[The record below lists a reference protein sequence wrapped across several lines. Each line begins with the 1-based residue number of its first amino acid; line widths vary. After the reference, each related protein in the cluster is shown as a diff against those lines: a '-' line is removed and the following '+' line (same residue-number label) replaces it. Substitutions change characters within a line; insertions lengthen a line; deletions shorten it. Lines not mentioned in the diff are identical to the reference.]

1 MYGILANIS
10 AVSVAPNEASY
21 GHCRTYETLIIP
33 TLQTQDDATWATLE
47 HLHTQ
52 KTMSAPLTSA
62 ILRYVDTGVYP
73 ESEEVITTDLQPNA
87 LANILKELR
96 KEQDDVKQEI
106 RSLSSKTAPD
116 IDTWISRAKEIQVDI
131 QRSRETARQI
141 VAEAEAGKE
150 LKAKV
155 QDSGNKV
162 ALLEKEVSFNEA
174 LTGTL
179 EHIRFAS
186 GILNQAQDEAVKGRI
201 QTALAKLEDAES
213 SIGGLQGME
222 GSKSVS
228 ILTKRAET
236 LRENLR
242 DSAHS
247 GWNSLVNVSY
257 EGKSIT
263 VHSQKDDAPEVTL
276 DSLVAAAPALE
287 VFGRLVQKISR
298 DVDRTLLKP
307 LMSRDSSGNPGK
319 ISVDGDIIIC
329 GRLDHTDHAASI
341 FPDLK
346 TIIRFLVDKLPK
358 DVCIPLS
365 RSLMPSLTSRLDSYW
380 LEPSIPLNMSQM
392 SFFQTT
398 LNDVQDFVQFLDDC
412 KWENTVE
419 LHEWV
424 NNAPR
429 SWLTK
434 RRENLLGDVRNLVF
448 SGLKDTKTVERV
460 ETQMVNRSDAE
471 NAGENDDDWDTAWD
485 EPEEDTKNATAL
497 TSETQKPAEDDDDD
511 GSAWDTDDL
520 GDGKKAD
527 EDGGEDAWG
536 WGDEEGSQKT
546 SSPVLAKKELAK
558 PNVVDTAAKPTQ
570 QEMTL
575 RETYTVTA
583 IPDGILKIIQQVIS
597 DAEALAGPEFAS
609 SPVTPAAAG
618 LYSLPTL
625 ALATYRATAATAYN
639 KLETGNMLIY
649 NDASRLS
656 DQLRAWQAMEPP
668 ASRLRLD
675 NDAKALD
682 NTAKRAYSAE
692 MESQRTI
699 LRDLLD
705 GAQGFTNCTTE
716 PFKSECEDA
725 IDQTIHRLH
734 EVHRQLQP
742 VLAQSALRQSLGSLL
757 STATTKII
765 TDIEDL
771 SDIGDSDSRQLKSL
785 LDRITDMKSLFAQ
798 QDPNTG
804 ETSDM
809 TFIYCPNWLKF
820 QYLAEI
826 LESSLADIKYLWKE
840 GELSLEFDAEEVVDL
855 IEALFA
861 DSDLRRKAVAD
872 IRRKGVRQW

>member
-1 MYGILANIS
+1 
-10 AVSVAPNEASY
+10 
-21 GHCRTYETLIIP
+21 
-33 TLQTQDDATWATLE
+33 
-47 HLHTQ
+47 
-52 KTMSAPLTSA
+52 MSTSLTPA
-62 ILRYVDTGVYP
+62 ILRYVDTGAYP
-73 ESEEVITTDLQPNA
+73 NSEEIITTDLQPNA
-87 LANILKELR
+87 LANILSELR
-96 KEQDDVKQEI
+96 KEQHDVKQEI
-106 RSLSSKTAPD
+106 RTLSSKTAPD
-116 IDTWISRAKEIQVDI
+116 IDTWISRAKELQVDI

-141 VAEAEAGKE
+141 VAEAEAGRA

-162 ALLEKEVSFNEA
+162 ALLEREVSFNEA

-179 EHIRFAS
+179 EHIRYAS
-186 GILNQAQDEAVKGRI
+186 GILNQAQNEAVKGRI
-201 QTALAKLEDAES
+201 QTALEKLEDAEA
-213 SIGGLQGME
+213 SIGGLQGVE
-222 GSKSVS
+222 GSKSVG
-228 ILTKRAET
+228 ILMKRAET
-236 LRENLR
+236 LRGSLR
-242 DSAHS
+242 ESTLA
-247 GWNSLVNVSY
+247 GWNGLVSASY
-257 EGKSIT
+257 EGKSI
-263 VHSQKDDAPEVTL
+263 SLYDNKDDAPTL
-276 DSLVAAAPALE
+276 ESLVAAAPALE
-287 VFGRLVQKISR
+287 VFDRLVQKVSR

-319 ISVDGDIIIC
+319 ITVEGDSITC
-329 GRLDHTDHAASI
+329 ERLDYNDQAATI

-346 TIIRFLVDKLPK
+346 TIINFLNSKLPN
-358 DVCIPLS
+358 DVCVPLS
-365 RSLMPSLTSRLDSYW
+365 RQLMPSLTSRLDAYW
-380 LEPSIPLNMSQM
+380 LEPSIPLDMSQM
-392 SFFQTT
+392 SSFQTT

-424 NNAPR
+424 SNAPR

-434 RRENLLGDVRNLVF
+434 RRETLLGDVRNLVF

-460 ETQMVNRSDAE
+460 ETQMVNHNDAE
-471 NAGENDDDWDTAWD
+471 NAGDNEDDWDTAWD
-485 EPEEDTKNATAL
+485 EPEEDTGKSTAQTSSAT
-497 TSETQKPAEDDDDD
+497 KPAEDDDDD
-511 GSAWDTDDL
+511 ASAWDTDDL

-536 WGDEEGSQKT
+536 WGDEEGSQKA

-558 PNVVDTAAKPTQ
+558 PSGGDAASKPTQ

-618 LYSLPTL
+618 LYSLPAL
-625 ALATYRATAATAYN
+625 ALAIYRATAATAYN

-656 DQLRAWQAMEPP
+656 DQLRAWQATKPP

-699 LRDLLD
+699 LLDLLD

-716 PFKSECEDA
+716 PFKSECTDA

-734 EVHRQLQP
+734 EVHRQLHP
-742 VLAQSALRQSLGSLL
+742 VLAQSALRQALGSLL
-757 STATTKII
+757 STATAKII

-771 SDIGDSDSRQLKSL
+771 SDIGDTDSRQLKAL
-785 LDRITDMKSLFAQ
+785 LDRVTELKTLFAQ
-798 QDPNTG
+798 QDPTTG
-804 ETSDM
+804 EVSDM
-809 TFIYCPNWLKF
+809 TFVYCPNWLKF

-855 IEALFA
+855 VEALFA
-861 DSDLRRKAVAD
+861 DSDLRRRAVGD
-872 IRRKGVRQW
+872 IRRGR

>member
-1 MYGILANIS
+1 
-10 AVSVAPNEASY
+10 
-21 GHCRTYETLIIP
+21 
-33 TLQTQDDATWATLE
+33 
-47 HLHTQ
+47 
-52 KTMSAPLTSA
+52 MSTSLTPA
-62 ILRYVDTGVYP
+62 ILRYVDTGAYP
-73 ESEEVITTDLQPNA
+73 NSEEIITTDLQPNA
-87 LANILKELR
+87 LANILSELR
-96 KEQDDVKQEI
+96 KEQHDVKQEI

-116 IDTWISRAKEIQVDI
+116 IDTWISRAKELQVDI

-141 VAEAEAGKE
+141 VAEAEAGRE

-162 ALLEKEVSFNEA
+162 ALLEREVSFNEA

-179 EHIRFAS
+179 EHIRYAS
-186 GILNQAQDEAVKGRI
+186 GILNQAQNEAVKGRI
-201 QTALAKLEDAES
+201 QTALEKLEDAEA
-213 SIGGLQGME
+213 SIGGLQGVE
-222 GSKSVS
+222 GSKSVG
-228 ILTKRAET
+228 ILMKRAET
-236 LRENLR
+236 LRGSLKESTLT
-242 DSAHS
+242 
-247 GWNSLVNVSY
+247 GWNGLVSASY
-257 EGKSIT
+257 EGKSIS
-263 VHSQKDDAPEVTL
+263 VHDNKDDAPTL
-276 DSLVAAAPALE
+276 ESLVAAAPSLE
-287 VFGRLVQKISR
+287 VFDRLVQKVSR

-319 ISVDGDIIIC
+319 ITVEGNSITC
-329 GRLDHTDHAASI
+329 ERLDHNDHAATI

-346 TIIRFLVDKLPK
+346 TIINFLVSKLPK
-358 DVCIPLS
+358 DVCVPLS
-365 RSLMPSLTSRLDSYW
+365 RQLMPSLTSRLDAYW
-380 LEPSIPLNMSQM
+380 LEPSIPLEMSQM
-392 SFFQTT
+392 SSFQTT

-424 NNAPR
+424 SNAPR

-434 RRENLLGDVRNLVF
+434 RRETLLGDVRNLVF

-460 ETQMVNRSDAE
+460 ETQMVNHNDAE
-471 NAGENDDDWDTAWD
+471 NAGDNEDDWDTAWD
-485 EPEEDTKNATAL
+485 EPEEDTGKSTAL
-497 TSETQKPAEDDDDD
+497 DSGAQKPAEDDDDD
-511 GSAWDTDDL
+511 ASAWDTDDL

-536 WGDEEGSQKT
+536 WGDEEGSQKA

-558 PNVVDTAAKPTQ
+558 PSGGDTASKPAQ

-625 ALATYRATAATAYN
+625 ALAIYRATAATAYN

-656 DQLRAWQAMEPP
+656 DQLRAWQATKPP

-716 PFKSECEDA
+716 PFKSECIDA

-757 STATTKII
+757 STTTAKII
-765 TDIEDL
+765 TEIEDL
-771 SDIGDSDSRQLKSL
+771 I
-785 LDRITDMKSLFAQ
+785 DRVTELKSLFAQ
-798 QDPNTG
+798 QDPSTG
-804 ETSDM
+804 EVSDM

-855 IEALFA
+855 VEALFA
-861 DSDLRRKAVAD
+861 DSDLRRRAVGD
-872 IRRKGVRQW
+872 IRRGR

>member
-1 MYGILANIS
+1 
-10 AVSVAPNEASY
+10 
-21 GHCRTYETLIIP
+21 
-33 TLQTQDDATWATLE
+33 
-47 HLHTQ
+47 
-52 KTMSAPLTSA
+52 MSTSLTPA
-62 ILRYVDTGVYP
+62 ILRYVDTGAYP
-73 ESEEVITTDLQPNA
+73 ESEEIVTADLQPNV
-87 LANILKELR
+87 LANILEELR
-96 KEQDDVKQEI
+96 KEQHDVKQEI

-116 IDTWISRAKEIQVDI
+116 IDTWISRAKELQIDI

-150 LKAKV
+150 LKARVK
-155 QDSGNKV
+155 DSGNKV
-162 ALLEKEVSFNEA
+162 ALLEKEVAFNEG
-174 LTGTL
+174 LTATL
-179 EHIRFAS
+179 EHIRYAS
-186 GILNQAQDEAVKGRI
+186 GVLTQAQDEAVKGRV
-201 QTALAKLEDAES
+201 QTALEKLEQAES
-213 SIGGLQGME
+213 SIGGLQGVE
-222 GSKSVS
+222 GSKSVG

-236 LRENLR
+236 LRDNLK
-242 DSAHS
+242 DSTLA
-247 GWNSLVNVSY
+247 GWNSLVSASY
-257 EGKSIT
+257 EDKSIT
-263 VHSQKDDAPEVTL
+263 VHSHKDDAPEVTL
-276 DSLVAAAPALE
+276 SSLVSSAPALE
-287 VFGRLVQKISR
+287 VFERLVQKATR
-298 DVDRTLLKP
+298 DVDRVLLKP
-307 LMSRDSSGNPGK
+307 LMSRDGSGRPGK
-319 ISVDGDIIIC
+319 ITVADDSITC
-329 GRLDHTDHAASI
+329 GRLEHDDHAATI
-341 FPDLK
+341 FSDLK
-346 TIIRFLVDKLPK
+346 TIIKFLVDKLPG
-358 DVCIPLS
+358 DICIPLS
-365 RSLMPSLTSRLDSYW
+365 RSLMPSLTSRLDAYW
-380 LEPSIPLNMSQM
+380 LEPSIPLEMSQM

-398 LNDVQDFVQFLDDC
+398 LNEVQDFVQFLDEC
-412 KWENTVE
+412 KWENAVE

-434 RRENLLGDVRNLVF
+434 RRETLLGDVRNLVF

-460 ETQMVNRSDAE
+460 ETQMVSDAHVDS
-471 NAGENDDDWDTAWD
+471 AAENDDDWDTAWD
-485 EPEEDTKNATAL
+485 EPEEDTGDT
-497 TSETQKPAEDDDDD
+497 TTQSSSVQKPVEDDDDD
-511 GSAWDTDDL
+511 TSAWDTDDL
-520 GDGKKAD
+520 GDGKKTDEDGD

-546 SSPVLAKKELAK
+546 SSPVVAKKELPK
-558 PNVVDTAAKPTQ
+558 PNAGESASKPVQ
-570 QEMTL
+570 QEMTF

-583 IPDGILKIIQQVIS
+583 IPDGILAIIKQVIS
-597 DAEALAGPEFAS
+597 DAEALAGPEYAS

-625 ALATYRATAATAYN
+625 ALAIYRATAATAYS
-639 KLETGNMLIY
+639 KLESGNMLIY

-656 DQLRAWQAMEPP
+656 DQLRAWQATQPP

-682 NTAKRAYSAE
+682 NTAKRAYGAE

-705 GAQGFTNCTTE
+705 GAQGFTNCTAE
-716 PFKSECEDA
+716 PFKSECADA

-734 EVHRQLQP
+734 EVHRQLRP

-757 STATTKII
+757 STTTAKII
-765 TDIEDL
+765 TDIEAL
-771 SDIGDSDSRQLKSL
+771 SDIGDADSRQLKSL
-785 LDRITDMKSLFAQ
+785 LDRITELKSLFAQ
-798 QDPNTG
+798 EDPNTG

-872 IRRKGVRQW
+872 IRRGGR

>member
-1 MYGILANIS
+1 
-10 AVSVAPNEASY
+10 
-21 GHCRTYETLIIP
+21 
-33 TLQTQDDATWATLE
+33 
-47 HLHTQ
+47 
-52 KTMSAPLTSA
+52 MSTSLTPA
-62 ILRYVDTGVYP
+62 ILRYVDTGAYP
-73 ESEEVITTDLQPNA
+73 ESEEVITTDLQPAA
-87 LANILKELR
+87 LANILSELR
-96 KEQDDVKQEI
+96 KEQHDVKQEI
-106 RSLSSKTAPD
+106 KTLSSKTAPD
-116 IDTWISRAKEIQVDI
+116 IDTWISRAKELQVDI

-179 EHIRFAS
+179 EHIRYAS
-186 GILNQAQDEAVKGRI
+186 GVLRQAQDEAVKGRV
-201 QTALAKLEDAES
+201 QTALEKLEQAES
-213 SIGGLQGME
+213 SIGGLQGVE
-222 GSKSVS
+222 GSKSVG
-228 ILTKRAET
+228 ILNKRAES
-236 LRENLR
+236 LR
-242 DSAHS
+242 DNLKESTLA
-247 GWNSLVNVSY
+247 GWNSLVSASY
-257 EGKSIT
+257 EEKSIT
-263 VHSQKDDAPEVTL
+263 VHSHKDDALEVTL
-276 DSLVAAAPALE
+276 SSLVAAAPALE
-287 VFGRLVQKISR
+287 VFERLVQKVSR
-298 DVDRTLLKP
+298 DVDRVLLKP
-307 LMSRDSSGNPGK
+307 LMCRDTSGRPGK
-319 ISVDGDIIIC
+319 ISVADDSITC
-329 GRLDHTDHAASI
+329 GRLEHSDHSATI
-341 FPDLK
+341 FSDLK
-346 TIIRFLVDKLPK
+346 TIITFLTNKLPE
-358 DVCIPLS
+358 DICIPLS
-365 RSLMPSLTSRLDSYW
+365 RSLMPSLTSRLDAYW
-380 LEPSIPLNMSQM
+380 LEPSIPLEMSQM

-398 LNDVQDFVQFLDDC
+398 LNEVQDFVQFLDDC

-424 NNAPR
+424 GNAPR

-460 ETQMVNRSDAE
+460 ETQMVSDSHVE
-471 NAGENDDDWDTAWD
+471 NVEQNDDDWDTAWD
-485 EPEEDTKNATAL
+485 EPEEETADATAQPDS
-497 TSETQKPAEDDDDD
+497 TKKPVEDDDDD
-511 GSAWDTDDL
+511 ASAWDTDDL

-546 SSPVLAKKELAK
+546 SSPVLAKKEISK
-558 PNVVDTAAKPTQ
+558 PNGGDTASKPTQ

-625 ALATYRATAATAYN
+625 ALAIYRATAATAYN
-639 KLETGNMLIY
+639 KLESGNMLIY

-656 DQLRAWQAMEPP
+656 DQLRAWQATQPP

-705 GAQGFTNCTTE
+705 GAQGFTNCTAE
-716 PFKSECEDA
+716 PFKRECEDA
-725 IDQTIHRLH
+725 IDQTIHRFN

-757 STATTKII
+757 STTTAKII

-771 SDIGDSDSRQLKSL
+771 SDIGDTDSRQLKSL
-785 LDRITDMKSLFAQ
+785 LDRITELKSLFAQ

-804 ETSDM
+804 EVSDM

-855 IEALFA
+855 VEALFA
-861 DSDLRRKAVAD
+861 DSDLRRKAVVD
-872 IRRKGVRQW
+872 IRRKGGR

>member
-1 MYGILANIS
+1 
-10 AVSVAPNEASY
+10 
-21 GHCRTYETLIIP
+21 
-33 TLQTQDDATWATLE
+33 
-47 HLHTQ
+47 
-52 KTMSAPLTSA
+52 MSTALTPA
-62 ILRYVDTGVYP
+62 ILRYVDTGAYP
-73 ESEEVITTDLQPNA
+73 ESEEIVTADLQPTA

-96 KEQDDVKQEI
+96 KEQHDVKQEI

-116 IDTWISRAKEIQVDI
+116 IDTWISRAKELQVDI

-155 QDSGNKV
+155 QDEGNKV
-162 ALLEKEVSFNEA
+162 ALLEKEVAFNEG
-174 LTGTL
+174 LTATL
-179 EHIRFAS
+179 EHIRYAS
-186 GILNQAQDEAVKGRI
+186 GVLRQAQDEAVKGRVR
-201 QTALAKLEDAES
+201 TALEKLEQAES
-213 SIGGLQGME
+213 SIGGLQGVE
-222 GSKSVS
+222 GSKSVG

-236 LRENLR
+236 LRDNLK
-242 DSAHS
+242 DSTIA
-247 GWNSLVNVSY
+247 GWNGLVSASY
-257 EGKSIT
+257 EDKSIT
-263 VHSQKDDAPEVTL
+263 VHSHKEDAPEVTL
-276 DSLVAAAPALE
+276 SSLVAAAPALE
-287 VFGRLVQKISR
+287 VFERLVQKVSR
-298 DVDRTLLKP
+298 DVDRVLLKP
-307 LMSRDSSGNPGK
+307 LMSKDSSGRPGK
-319 ISVDGDIIIC
+319 ITVADDRITC
-329 GRLDHTDHAASI
+329 GRLENDDHAATI
-341 FPDLK
+341 FSDLK
-346 TIIRFLVDKLPK
+346 TIIKFLVDKLPG
-358 DVCIPLS
+358 DICIPLS
-365 RSLMPSLTSRLDSYW
+365 RSLLPSLTSRLDAYW
-380 LEPSIPLNMSQM
+380 LEPSIPLEMSQM

-398 LNDVQDFVQFLDDC
+398 LNEVQDFVQFLDEH

-424 NNAPR
+424 SNAPR

-434 RRENLLGDVRNLVF
+434 RRETLLGDVRNLVF

-460 ETQMVNRSDAE
+460 ETQMVSDTHDDNAE
-471 NAGENDDDWDTAWD
+471 EKDDDWDTAWD
-485 EPEEDTKNATAL
+485 EPEEDTGDAAAQP
-497 TSETQKPAEDDDDD
+497 SSAQKPVEDDDDD
-511 GSAWDTDDL
+511 TSAWDTDDL
-520 GDGKKAD
+520 GDGKKTD
-527 EDGGEDAWG
+527 GGDGEDGGEDAWG

-546 SSPVLAKKELAK
+546 SSPVLAKKELPK
-558 PNVVDTAAKPTQ
+558 PNSGDTASKPTQ
-570 QEMTL
+570 QEMTF

-597 DAEALAGPEFAS
+597 DAEALAGPEYAS

-625 ALATYRATAATAYN
+625 ALAIYRATAATAYN
-639 KLETGNMLIY
+639 KLESGNMLIY

-656 DQLRAWQAMEPP
+656 DQLRAWQATQPP

-682 NTAKRAYSAE
+682 NTAKRAYGAE

-705 GAQGFTNCTTE
+705 GAQGFTNCTAE
-716 PFKSECEDA
+716 PFKSECIDA
-725 IDQTIHRLH
+725 IDQTIHRFH
-734 EVHRQLQP
+734 EVHRQLRP

-757 STATTKII
+757 STTTAKII

-771 SDIGDSDSRQLKSL
+771 SDIGDADSRQLKAL
-785 LDRITDMKSLFAQ
+785 LDRITELKSLFAQ
-798 QDPNTG
+798 EDPNTG

-872 IRRKGVRQW
+872 IRRGGR

>member
-1 MYGILANIS
+1 
-10 AVSVAPNEASY
+10 
-21 GHCRTYETLIIP
+21 
-33 TLQTQDDATWATLE
+33 
-47 HLHTQ
+47 
-52 KTMSAPLTSA
+52 MSTSLTPA
-62 ILRYVDTGVYP
+62 ILRYVDTGAYP
-73 ESEEVITTDLQPNA
+73 ESEDVVTADLQPNA
-87 LANILKELR
+87 LANILEELR
-96 KEQDDVKQEI
+96 KEQHDVKQEI

-116 IDTWISRAKEIQVDI
+116 IDTWISRAKELQVDI

-150 LKAKV
+150 LKARVK
-155 QDSGNKV
+155 DSGNKV
-162 ALLEKEVSFNEA
+162 ALLEKEVAFNEG
-174 LTGTL
+174 LTATL
-179 EHIRFAS
+179 EHIRYAS
-186 GILNQAQDEAVKGRI
+186 GVLRQAQDEAVKGRV
-201 QTALAKLEDAES
+201 QTALEKLEQAES
-213 SIGGLQGME
+213 SIGGLQGIE
-222 GSKSVS
+222 GSKSVD

-236 LRENLR
+236 LRDNLKE
-242 DSAHS
+242 STLV
-247 GWNSLVNVSY
+247 GWNSLVSASY
-257 EGKSIT
+257 EDKRIT
-263 VHSQKDDAPEVTL
+263 VHSHKDDAPEVTL
-276 DSLVAAAPALE
+276 SSLVAAAPALE
-287 VFGRLVQKISR
+287 VFERLVQKASR
-298 DVDRTLLKP
+298 DVDRVLLKP
-307 LMSRDSSGNPGK
+307 LMSRDSSGRPGK
-319 ISVDGDIIIC
+319 ITVAGDSITC
-329 GRLDHTDHAASI
+329 GRLDHDDHAATI
-341 FPDLK
+341 FSDLK
-346 TIIRFLVDKLPK
+346 TIIKFLVDKLPG
-358 DVCIPLS
+358 DICIPLS
-365 RSLMPSLTSRLDSYW
+365 RSLMPSLTSRLDAYW
-380 LEPSIPLNMSQM
+380 LEPSIPLEMSQM

-398 LNDVQDFVQFLDDC
+398 LNEVQDFVQFLDEC

-434 RRENLLGDVRNLVF
+434 RRETLLGDVRNLVF

-460 ETQMVNRSDAE
+460 ETQMVNDTHVE
-471 NAGENDDDWDTAWD
+471 NAGGNDDDWDTAWD
-485 EPEEDTKNATAL
+485 EPEEDTKDTAAQ
-497 TSETQKPAEDDDDD
+497 SSSAQKPVEDDDDD
-511 GSAWDTDDL
+511 TSAWDTDDL
-520 GDGKKAD
+520 GDGKKTD
-527 EDGGEDAWG
+527 GDDGEDGGEDAWG
-536 WGDEEGSQKT
+536 WGDEEGSQKA
-546 SSPVLAKKELAK
+546 SSPVVAKKELPK
-558 PNVVDTAAKPTQ
+558 PNGGETASKPTQ
-570 QEMTL
+570 QEMTF

-583 IPDGILKIIQQVIS
+583 IPDGILTIIKQVIS
-597 DAEALAGPEFAS
+597 DAEALAGPEYAS

-625 ALATYRATAATAYN
+625 ALAIYRATAATAYS
-639 KLETGNMLIY
+639 KLESGNMLIY

-656 DQLRAWQAMEPP
+656 DQLRAWQATQPP

-682 NTAKRAYSAE
+682 NTAKRAYGAE

-705 GAQGFTNCTTE
+705 GAQGFTNCTAE
-716 PFKSECEDA
+716 PFKSECVDA

-734 EVHRQLQP
+734 EVHRQLRP

-757 STATTKII
+757 STTTAKII

-771 SDIGDSDSRQLKSL
+771 SDIGDADSRQLKSL
-785 LDRITDMKSLFAQ
+785 LDRITELKSLFVQ
-798 QDPNTG
+798 EDPNTG

-872 IRRKGVRQW
+872 IRRGGR

>member
-1 MYGILANIS
+1 
-10 AVSVAPNEASY
+10 
-21 GHCRTYETLIIP
+21 
-33 TLQTQDDATWATLE
+33 
-47 HLHTQ
+47 
-52 KTMSAPLTSA
+52 MSTSLTPA
-62 ILRYVDTGVYP
+62 ILQYVDTGAYP
-73 ESEEVITTDLQPNA
+73 NSEEIITTDLQPNA
-87 LANILKELR
+87 LANILSELR
-96 KEQDDVKQEI
+96 KEQHDVKQEI
-106 RSLSSKTAPD
+106 RTLSSKTAPD
-116 IDTWISRAKEIQVDI
+116 IDTWISRAKELQVDI

-141 VAEAEAGKE
+141 VAEAEAGRE

-162 ALLEKEVSFNEA
+162 ALLEREVSFNEA

-179 EHIRFAS
+179 EHIRYAS
-186 GILNQAQDEAVKGRI
+186 GILNQAQNEAVKGRI
-201 QTALAKLEDAES
+201 QTALEKLEDAEA
-213 SIGGLQGME
+213 SIGGLQGVE
-222 GSKSVS
+222 GSKSVG
-228 ILTKRAET
+228 ILMKRAET
-236 LRENLR
+236 LRGSLKESTL
-242 DSAHS
+242 A
-247 GWNSLVNVSY
+247 GWNGLVSASY
-257 EGKSIT
+257 EGKSIS
-263 VHSQKDDAPEVTL
+263 VYSNKDDAPTL
-276 DSLVAAAPALE
+276 ESLVAAAPALE
-287 VFGRLVQKISR
+287 VFDRLVQKVSR

-319 ISVDGDIIIC
+319 ITVEGETITC
-329 GRLDHTDHAASI
+329 QRLEHNDHASTI

-346 TIIRFLVDKLPK
+346 TIINFLVNKLPN
-358 DVCIPLS
+358 DVCVPLS
-365 RSLMPSLTSRLDSYW
+365 RQLMPSLTSRLDAYW
-380 LEPSIPLNMSQM
+380 LEPSIPLDMSQM
-392 SFFQTT
+392 SSFQTT

-424 NNAPR
+424 SNAPR

-434 RRENLLGDVRNLVF
+434 RRETLLGDVRNLVF

-460 ETQMVNRSDAE
+460 ETQMVNHNDAE
-471 NAGENDDDWDTAWD
+471 NAGDNEDDWDTAWD
-485 EPEEDTKNATAL
+485 EPEEDVGKSTAH
-497 TSETQKPAEDDDDD
+497 TSSAQNPAEDDDDD
-511 GSAWDTDDL
+511 ASAWDTDDL
-520 GDGKKAD
+520 GEGKKAD

-536 WGDEEGSQKT
+536 WGDEEGSQKA
-546 SSPVLAKKELAK
+546 SSPVLAKKELVK
-558 PNVVDTAAKPTQ
+558 PSGGNTASKPTQ

-625 ALATYRATAATAYN
+625 ALAIYRATAATAYN

-656 DQLRAWQAMEPP
+656 DQLRAWQATKPP

-716 PFKSECEDA
+716 PFKSECIDA
-725 IDQTIHRLH
+725 IDQTIHRFH
-734 EVHRQLQP
+734 EVHRQLHP

-757 STATTKII
+757 STTTAKII

-771 SDIGDSDSRQLKSL
+771 SDIGDTDSRQLKAL
-785 LDRITDMKSLFAQ
+785 LDRITELKALFSQ

-804 ETSDM
+804 EVSDM

-855 IEALFA
+855 VEALFA
-861 DSDLRRKAVAD
+861 DSDLRRRAVGD
-872 IRRKGVRQW
+872 IRRGR

>member
-1 MYGILANIS
+1 
-10 AVSVAPNEASY
+10 
-21 GHCRTYETLIIP
+21 
-33 TLQTQDDATWATLE
+33 
-47 HLHTQ
+47 
-52 KTMSAPLTSA
+52 MSTSLTPA
-62 ILRYVDTGVYP
+62 ILRYVDTGAYP
-73 ESEEVITTDLQPNA
+73 ESEEVVTANLQPNA
-87 LANILKELR
+87 LANILEELR
-96 KEQDDVKQEI
+96 KEQHDVKQEI
-106 RSLSSKTAPD
+106 RTLSSKTAPD
-116 IDTWISRAKEIQVDI
+116 IDTWISRAKELQVDI

-141 VAEAEAGKE
+141 VAEAEAGRE

-155 QDSGNKV
+155 KDSGNKV
-162 ALLEKEVSFNEA
+162 ALLEKEVSFNEG
-174 LTGTL
+174 LTATL
-179 EHIRFAS
+179 EHIRYAS
-186 GILNQAQDEAVKGRI
+186 GILMRAQDEAVKGCI
-201 QTALAKLEDAES
+201 QTALEKLEQAES
-213 SIGGLQGME
+213 SIGGLQGVE
-222 GSKSVS
+222 GSKSVG

-236 LRENLR
+236 LRENLK
-242 DSAHS
+242 DSAIV
-247 GWNSLVNVSY
+247 GWNSLVSASY
-257 EGKSIT
+257 EEKSIT
-263 VHSQKDDAPEVTL
+263 VHSHKDDAPEVTPS
-276 DSLVAAAPALE
+276 SLVAAAPALE
-287 VFGRLVQKISR
+287 VFERLVQKVSR
-298 DVDRTLLKP
+298 DVDRVLLKP
-307 LMSRDSSGNPGK
+307 LMSIDSSGRPGK
-319 ISVDGDIIIC
+319 ISATDDSITC
-329 GRLDHTDHAASI
+329 GRLEHDDHAATI
-341 FPDLK
+341 FTDLK
-346 TIIRFLVDKLPK
+346 TIIDFLVNKLPR
-358 DVCIPLS
+358 DICIPLS
-365 RSLMPSLTSRLDSYW
+365 RSLMPSLTSRLDAYW
-380 LEPSIPLNMSQM
+380 LEPSIPLDMSQM

-424 NNAPR
+424 SNAPR

-434 RRENLLGDVRNLVF
+434 RRETLLGDVRNLVF

-460 ETQMVNRSDAE
+460 ETQMVSDAHADTDNAEE
-471 NAGENDDDWDTAWD
+471 NEDDWDTAWD
-485 EPEEDTKNATAL
+485 EPEVDTKDAAAH
-497 TSETQKPAEDDDDD
+497 SDSVQKPVEDDDDD
-511 GSAWDTDDL
+511 ASAWDTDDM
-520 GDGKKAD
+520 GDSKKTD

-546 SSPVLAKKELAK
+546 SSPVLAQKELSK
-558 PNVVDTAAKPTQ
+558 QNGGDTASKTSQ

-597 DAEALAGPEFAS
+597 DAEALAGPEYAS

-625 ALATYRATAATAYN
+625 ALAIYRATAATAYN
-639 KLETGNMLIY
+639 KLESGNMLIY

-656 DQLRAWQAMEPP
+656 DQLRAWQATKPP

-682 NTAKRAYSAE
+682 NTAKRAYGAE

-716 PFKSECEDA
+716 PFKSECIDA

-757 STATTKII
+757 STTTAKII
-765 TDIEDL
+765 TDVEDL
-771 SDIGDSDSRQLKSL
+771 SDIGDTDSRQLKAL
-785 LDRITDMKSLFAQ
+785 LDRITELKTLFAQ
-798 QDPNTG
+798 EDPNTG
-804 ETSDM
+804 ESSDM

-872 IRRKGVRQW
+872 IRRGGR

>member
-1 MYGILANIS
+1 
-10 AVSVAPNEASY
+10 
-21 GHCRTYETLIIP
+21 
-33 TLQTQDDATWATLE
+33 
-47 HLHTQ
+47 
-52 KTMSAPLTSA
+52 MSTSLTPA
-62 ILRYVDTGVYP
+62 ILQYVDTGAYP
-73 ESEEVITTDLQPNA
+73 EAEDVVTADLQPNA
-87 LANILKELR
+87 LANILEELR
-96 KEQDDVKQEI
+96 KEQHDIKQEI

-116 IDTWISRAKEIQVDI
+116 IDTWIARAKELQADI
-131 QRSRETARQI
+131 LRSRETARQI

-179 EHIRFAS
+179 EHIRHAS
-186 GILNQAQDEAVKGRI
+186 RILAQAQDEAVKGRV
-201 QTALAKLEDAES
+201 QTALEKLELAES
-213 SIGGLQGME
+213 SIGGLQAVE
-222 GSKSVS
+222 GSKSHS
-228 ILTKRAET
+228 ILTKKAEI
-236 LRENLR
+236 LRESLKELTLT
-242 DSAHS
+242 
-247 GWNSLVNVSY
+247 GWNSLVSTSF
-257 EGKSIT
+257 EKRHIT
-263 VHSQKDDAPEVTL
+263 VHSQRDDASEVTL
-276 DSLVAAAPALE
+276 TSLIAAAPALE
-287 VFGRLVQKISR
+287 VFERLVQKTSR
-298 DVDRTLLKP
+298 DVDRVILKS
-307 LMSRDSSGNPGK
+307 LMSRDSSGNPGR
-319 ISVDGDIIIC
+319 ISVDGDSIAC
-329 GRLDHTDHAASI
+329 ERLDHDDHAATLFS
-341 FPDLK
+341 DLK
-346 TIIRFLVDKLPK
+346 KVVDFLIKRLPA
-358 DVCIPLS
+358 DIHIPLS
-365 RSLMPSLTSRLDSYW
+365 RSLVPALTSRLDRYW
-380 LEPSIPLNMSQM
+380 LEPSIPLEMSQM

-398 LNDVQDFVQFLDDC
+398 LNDVQEFAKYLDGY
-412 KWENTVE
+412 KWENTSG

-424 NNAPR
+424 SNAPR

-434 RRENLLGDVRNLVF
+434 RRETLLGDVRNLVF

-460 ETQMVNRSDAE
+460 ETQMVSHAEPE
-471 NAGENDDDWDTAWD
+471 NAGEDDDWDTAWD
-485 EPEEDTKNATAL
+485 EPEEDAGKPAAQ
-497 TSETQKPAEDDDDD
+497 TSDTQKSAQDNDDDD

-527 EDGGEDAWG
+527 DDEGGEDAWG

-546 SSPVLAKKELAK
+546 SSPVLAKKE
-558 PNVVDTAAKPTQ
+558 PVRPSSSGTAAKPTQ

-583 IPDGILKIIQQVIS
+583 IPDGIRKTIQQVIS

-625 ALATYRATAATAYN
+625 ALAIYRATASTAYN

-656 DQLRAWQAMEPP
+656 DQLRAWQASQPP

-682 NTAKRAYSAE
+682 NTAKRAYGAE

-705 GAQGFTNCTTE
+705 GAQGFTNCTAE

-734 EVHRQLQP
+734 EVHRQLRP
-742 VLAQSALRQSLGSLL
+742 VLAESALRQSLGSLL
-757 STATTKII
+757 STTTAKII

-771 SDIGDSDSRQLKSL
+771 SDIGDADSRQLKSL
-785 LDRITDMKSLFAQ
+785 LDRVTELKSLFAQ

-861 DSDLRRKAVAD
+861 DSDLRRKAVTD
-872 IRRKGVRQW
+872 IKRR

>member
-1 MYGILANIS
+1 VG
-10 AVSVAPNEASY
+10 
-21 GHCRTYETLIIP
+21 TTK
-33 TLQTQDDATWATLE
+33 
-47 HLHTQ
+47 HLNFLHVHKQ
-52 KTMSAPLTSA
+52 TMSTSLTPA

-73 ESEEVITTDLQPNA
+73 ESEVVITTDLQSNA
-87 LANILKELR
+87 LASILAELR
-96 KEQDDVKQEI
+96 KEQHDVKQEI

-116 IDTWISRAKEIQVDI
+116 IDTWISRAKELQVDI

-141 VAEAEAGKE
+141 VVEAEAGKE
-150 LKAKV
+150 LKVKA

-162 ALLEKEVSFNEA
+162 ALLEKELSFNEA

-179 EHIRFAS
+179 EHIRHAS
-186 GILNQAQDEAVKGRI
+186 GFLNQAQDEAVKGRI
-201 QTALAKLEDAES
+201 RMALEKLTDAES
-213 SIGGLQGME
+213 SIGGLQDVE
-222 GSKSVS
+222 GSRAVG
-228 ILTKRAET
+228 ILSTRAT
-236 LRENLR
+236 ALR
-242 DSAHS
+242 DSLRDSTIA
-247 GWNSLVNVSY
+247 GWNSLVSASY
-257 EGKSIT
+257 KEKSIT
-263 VHSQKDDAPEVTL
+263 VRNHKVEQPEVTL
-276 DSLVAAAPALE
+276 DSLVAAAPALD
-287 VFGRLVQKISR
+287 VFERLVQKVSR
-298 DVDRTLLKP
+298 DVDHTLLKP
-307 LMSRDSSGNPGK
+307 LMSLDSNGNPGK
-319 ISVDGDIIIC
+319 ISVNGDSITC
-329 GRLDHTDHAASI
+329 GRLDNNDHSATI
-341 FPDLK
+341 FSDLQ
-346 TIIRFLVDKLPK
+346 IIIEFLAHKLPTG
-358 DVCIPLS
+358 VCVPLS
-365 RSLMPSLTSRLDSYW
+365 RFLMPSLTSRLDAYW
-380 LEPSIPLNMSQM
+380 LEPSIPLDMLRMPS
-392 SFFQTT
+392 FQTT
-398 LNDVQDFVQFLDDC
+398 LNEVQDFVQFLDDF

-424 NNAPR
+424 SNAPR

-434 RRENLLGDVRNLVF
+434 RRETVLGDVRNLVF
-448 SGLKDTKTVERV
+448 SGLKDTKTVERI
-460 ETQMVNRSDAE
+460 ETQMVSHADSE

-485 EPEEDTKNATAL
+485 EPEEDTGNATAR
-497 TSETQKPAEDDDDD
+497 TISTQKPAEDDDDD
-511 GSAWDTDDL
+511 ASAWDTEDL
-520 GDGKKAD
+520 GDGKKIND
-527 EDGGEDAWG
+527 DGGEDAWG

-546 SSPVLAKKELAK
+546 NSLVVAKKEHTK
-558 PNVVDTAAKPTQ
+558 PNGGDTAAKHVK

-625 ALATYRATAATAYN
+625 ALALYRATAATAYN
-639 KLETGNMLIY
+639 KLETGNMLVY

-656 DQLRAWQAMEPP
+656 DQLRAWQATKSPG
-668 ASRLRLD
+668 SRLRLD

-682 NTAKRAYSAE
+682 NTAKRAYGAE

-757 STATTKII
+757 STTTAKIT

-771 SDIGDSDSRQLKSL
+771 SDIGDTDSRQLKSL
-785 LDRITDMKSLFAQ
+785 LDRITELKSLFSQ

-804 ETSDM
+804 ELSDM

-826 LESSLADIKYLWKE
+826 LESSLADIKYLWNE

-861 DSDLRRKAVAD
+861 DSDLRRKLVAD
-872 IRRKGVRQW
+872 IRRKGTR

>member
-1 MYGILANIS
+1 
-10 AVSVAPNEASY
+10 
-21 GHCRTYETLIIP
+21 
-33 TLQTQDDATWATLE
+33 
-47 HLHTQ
+47 
-52 KTMSAPLTSA
+52 MSTSLTPA
-62 ILRYVDTGVYP
+62 ILQYVDTGAYP
-73 ESEEVITTDLQPNA
+73 EAEDVVTADLQPNA
-87 LANILKELR
+87 LSNILEELR
-96 KEQDDVKQEI
+96 KEQHDVKQEI
-106 RSLSSKTAPD
+106 RALSSKTAPD
-116 IDTWISRAKEIQVDI
+116 IDTWIARAKELQVDI
-131 QRSRETARQI
+131 LRSRETARQI

-179 EHIRFAS
+179 EHIRHAS
-186 GILNQAQDEAVKGRI
+186 RILVQAQDEAVKGRV
-201 QTALAKLEDAES
+201 QPALEKLELAES
-213 SIGGLQGME
+213 SIGGLQAVE
-222 GSKSVS
+222 GSKSHS
-228 ILTKRAET
+228 ILTKKAET
-236 LRENLR
+236 LRESLKELTL
-242 DSAHS
+242 S
-247 GWNSLVNVSY
+247 GWNSLVNASY
-257 EGKSIT
+257 EEKTIA
-263 VHSQKDDAPEVTL
+263 VHSRKDDSPEVTL
-276 DSLVAAAPALE
+276 ASLVAAAPALE
-287 VFGRLVQKISR
+287 VFERLVQKTSR
-298 DVDRTLLKP
+298 DVDRIILKS
-307 LMSRDSSGNPGK
+307 LMSRDSSGNPGR
-319 ISVDGDIIIC
+319 ILVDGDNIAC
-329 GRLDHTDHAASI
+329 ERLDHDDHAATL

-346 TIIRFLVDKLPK
+346 KVIEFLINRLPA
-358 DVCIPLS
+358 DIHIPLS
-365 RSLMPSLTSRLDSYW
+365 RSLVPALTSRLDRYW
-380 LEPSIPLNMSQM
+380 LEPSIPLEMSQM

-398 LNDVQDFVQFLDDC
+398 LNDVQEFAKYLDGC
-412 KWENTVE
+412 KWENTSG

-424 NNAPR
+424 SNAPR

-460 ETQMVNRSDAE
+460 ETQMISHAEPE
-471 NAGENDDDWDTAWD
+471 NAGEDDDWDTAWD
-485 EPEEDTKNATAL
+485 EPEEEVEKPTAQ
-497 TSETQKPAEDDDDD
+497 TSDTQKSALDDDDDD

-520 GDGKKAD
+520 GDGKKPDD

-546 SSPVLAKKELAK
+546 SSPVLAKKEPVR
-558 PNVVDTAAKPTQ
+558 PNSSGTAAKPKQ

-583 IPDGILKIIQQVIS
+583 IPDGILKTIQQVIS

-625 ALATYRATAATAYN
+625 ALAIYRATASTAYN

-656 DQLRAWQAMEPP
+656 DQLRAWQASQPP

-682 NTAKRAYSAE
+682 NTAKRAYGAE

-705 GAQGFTNCTTE
+705 GAQGFTNCTAE

-734 EVHRQLQP
+734 EVHRQLRP
-742 VLAQSALRQSLGSLL
+742 VLAESALRQSLGSLL
-757 STATTKII
+757 STTTAKII

-771 SDIGDSDSRQLKSL
+771 SDIGDADSRQLKSL
-785 LDRITDMKSLFAQ
+785 LDRVTELKSLFAQ

-872 IRRKGVRQW
+872 IKRR

>member
-1 MYGILANIS
+1 
-10 AVSVAPNEASY
+10 
-21 GHCRTYETLIIP
+21 
-33 TLQTQDDATWATLE
+33 
-47 HLHTQ
+47 
-52 KTMSAPLTSA
+52 MSTSLTPA
-62 ILRYVDTGVYP
+62 ILQYVDTGAYP
-73 ESEEVITTDLQPNA
+73 EAEDVVTADLQPNA
-87 LANILKELR
+87 LANILEELR
-96 KEQDDVKQEI
+96 KEQHDVKQEI
-106 RSLSSKTAPD
+106 RALSSKTAPD
-116 IDTWISRAKEIQVDI
+116 IDTWIARAKELQVDI
-131 QRSRETARQI
+131 LRSRETARQI

-179 EHIRFAS
+179 EHIRHAS
-186 GILNQAQDEAVKGRI
+186 RILAQAQDEAVKGRV
-201 QTALAKLEDAES
+201 QPALEKLELAES
-213 SIGGLQGME
+213 SIRGLQAVE
-222 GSKSVS
+222 GSKSHS
-228 ILTKRAET
+228 ILTKKAET
-236 LRENLR
+236 LRESLKELTL
-242 DSAHS
+242 S
-247 GWNSLVNVSY
+247 GWNSLVNASY
-257 EGKSIT
+257 EGKTIA
-263 VHSQKDDAPEVTL
+263 VHSRKDDSPEVTL
-276 DSLVAAAPALE
+276 ASLVAAAPALE
-287 VFGRLVQKISR
+287 VFERLVQKTSR
-298 DVDRTLLKP
+298 DVDRVILKS
-307 LMSRDSSGNPGK
+307 LMSRDSSGNPGR
-319 ISVDGDIIIC
+319 ISVDGDNIAC
-329 GRLDHTDHAASI
+329 ERLDHDDHAATL

-346 TIIRFLVDKLPK
+346 KVVEFLINRLPA
-358 DVCIPLS
+358 DIHIPLS
-365 RSLMPSLTSRLDSYW
+365 RSLVPALTSRLDRYW
-380 LEPSIPLNMSQM
+380 LEPSIPLEMSQM

-398 LNDVQDFVQFLDDC
+398 LNDVQEFAQYLDGC
-412 KWENTVE
+412 KWENTSG

-424 NNAPR
+424 SNAPR

-460 ETQMVNRSDAE
+460 ETQMVSHAEPE
-471 NAGENDDDWDTAWD
+471 NAGEDDDWDTAWD
-485 EPEEDTKNATAL
+485 EPEVEVEKPTAQ
-497 TSETQKPAEDDDDD
+497 TSDIEKAAQDDDDDD

-527 EDGGEDAWG
+527 NEDGGEDAWG
-536 WGDEEGSQKT
+536 WGDEDGSQKT
-546 SSPVLAKKELAK
+546 SSPVLAKKE
-558 PNVVDTAAKPTQ
+558 PVRPTSSGTAAKPKQ

-583 IPDGILKIIQQVIS
+583 IPDGILKTIQQVIS

-625 ALATYRATAATAYN
+625 ALAIYRATASTAYN

-656 DQLRAWQAMEPP
+656 DQLRAWQASQPP

-682 NTAKRAYSAE
+682 NTAKRAYGAE

-705 GAQGFTNCTTE
+705 GAQGFTNCTAE

-734 EVHRQLQP
+734 EVHRQLRP
-742 VLAQSALRQSLGSLL
+742 VLAESALRQSLGSLL
-757 STATTKII
+757 STTTAKII

-771 SDIGDSDSRQLKSL
+771 SDIGDADSRQLKSL
-785 LDRITDMKSLFAQ
+785 LDRVTELKSLFAQ

-872 IRRKGVRQW
+872 IKRR